1 MQMNNRQDKIEEAWF
16 SNANQPRKK
25 QKKKIEIWCGI
36 PSRLLGKMFA

>member
-25 QKKKIEIWCGI
+25 QKKIEIWCGI